1 VQLEPFPQYNDGG
14 INDGVAV
21 NGYPAGDSE
30 YSSLQAKVEKR
41 MSQHFTTLANFT
53 WGKLMTDDGAPPLGF
68 IGYHGVGAP
77 QDIRNLNLEH
87 AISSQDVKIQF
98 NWQASY
104 DLPIGRGRALDL
116 ERVGNAFLGGWTVN
130 TIAYISTGVPV
141 NAPTGTGS
149 PYFNQ
154 RVDETCDPASHAHHT
169 AAQWFDFSCFSQ
181 PASPFTAG
189 TAPAFL
195 SSVRTNGAHDL
206 DVSLYKVF
214 PFGAERNLRF
224 EFSSYN
230 VTNSE
235 QFGYPNIFW
244 NPQAETNPSVMAG
257 FGQVTSS
264 ANLPR
269 QFQFG
274 SRFTF

>member
-1 VQLEPFPQYNDGG
+1 
-14 INDGVAV
+14 
-21 NGYPAGDSE
+21 
-30 YSSLQAKVEKR
+30 
-41 MSQHFTTLANFT
+41 
-53 WGKLMTDDGAPPLGF
+53 MTDDGAPPLGF

-77 QDIRNLNLEH
+77 QDWRNLNLEH

-116 ERVGNAFLGGWTVN
+116 DRAGNAFLGGWTVN

-141 NAPTGTGS
+141 NSPTGTGS

-154 RVDETCDPASHAHHT
+154 RVDETCDPASHAQHT

-181 PASPFTAG
+181 PTSMLTAG

-214 PFGAERNLRF
+214 SFGSDRNLRF
-224 EFSSYN
+224 EVSSYN

-235 QFGYPNIFW
+235 QFGYPSIFW
-244 NPQAETNPSVMAG
+244 NPSEQQDPSVMAG
-257 FGQVTSS
+257 FGQVTNS